1 MVYYRFCATC
11 DGFVGFCGLLVVVAT
26 CRGSGRERVNI
37 NSKFF
42 FSWGFTFGLVAVLWV
57 VGCSGGGIGF

>member
-1 MVYYRFCATC
+1 M
-11 DGFVGFCGLLVVVAT
+11 VVAT

-37 NSKFF
+37 NSNFF

>member
-1 MVYYRFCATC
+1 MNG
-11 DGFVGFCGLLVVVAT
+11 DFVGCLWWSQLVEEVEE
-26 CRGSGRERVNI
+26 RERVNI